1 MSTTPQMIKDMEFQ
15 TKFRGY
21 DPLEVKS
28 YLENLADEF
37 FEMQERCRLQV
48 DDMQIVHEEKI
59 VLEQSKGVIEAE
71 LQEARKM
78 GENLRKAGVISE
90 QRLAVSMQETE
101 GLRSKIGRLE
111 QEKEALTVELQ
122 AVKDEMRQ
130 MEELFEQEEGEKE
143 NLARKI
149 ELIHEQQREAKQDEV
164 DFKTTLV
171 VAQQF
176 CDSMRE
182 KSQQQA
188 EQLREAVKAEVEQ
201 LRRSAHAEL
210 SRLPQEI
217 KLLQRQHREAVRT
230 VRHTLESYLHS
241 LEVFPPDEEETIV
254 HDSIEHEDLF
264 QKIKILEDGT
274 LSPEAMAIL
283 SDEGYGED
291 SPSSLAVANTDGD
304 WDGDDAREEVEET
317 SADDDGGGDTPSTR

>member
-28 YLENLADEF
+28 YLENLADEV
-37 FEMQERCRLQV
+37 FELQERCRLQV
-48 DDMQIVHEEKI
+48 EDMQTVHEEKI
-59 VLEQSKGVIEAE
+59 ALEQSKGVTEAE
-71 LQEARKM
+71 LQEARKK
-78 GENLRKAGVISE
+78 GEEQRKAGIVSE
-90 QRLAVSMQETE
+90 QRLAVSVQETE
-101 GLRSKIGRLE
+101 GLRSKIDRLE
-111 QEKEALTVELQ
+111 QEKDALTVELQ

-130 MEELFEQEEGEKE
+130 MEELLEQEEGEKE

-164 DFKTTLV
+164 NFKTTLV
-171 VAQQF
+171 AAQQF

-188 EQLREAVKAEVEQ
+188 EQLREAVKSEIEQ

-230 VRHTLESYLHS
+230 VRHTLESYLHG
-241 LEVFPPDEEETIV
+241 LEVFPPEDDDLAAR
-254 HDSIEHEDLF
+254 DSIEHEDLF

-283 SDEGYGED
+283 SGEGYDED
-291 SPSSLAVANTDGD
+291 SPSSLAVANTDG
-304 WDGDDAREEVEET
+304 DGDDAREEVEET